1 MRVKMITT
9 LSNVRQTWL
18 EGEQYELPDET
29 ARQWIKSKVAAET
42 TEVPSALKP
51 KRAAK

>member
-18 EGEQYELPDET
+18 EGEQYDLPDET
-29 ARQWIKSKVAAET
+29 AKRWIQSKVATAANEIP
-42 TEVPSALKP
+42 V
-51 KRAAK
+51 KRKIERVK